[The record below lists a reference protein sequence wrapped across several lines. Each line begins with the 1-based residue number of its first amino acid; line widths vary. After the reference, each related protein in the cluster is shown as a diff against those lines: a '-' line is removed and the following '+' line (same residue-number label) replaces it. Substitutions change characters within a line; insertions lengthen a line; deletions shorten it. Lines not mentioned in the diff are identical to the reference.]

1 MHTFEIF
8 GRLNILK
15 LVSKIHKLDT
25 FVVEAA
31 GVGGGRWWEADSQT
45 CCRYLLLDRKLQHF
59 VLFKFINSC
68 LENQI

>member
-31 GVGGGRWWEADSQT
+31 GVGGGGGGKPIVKLVAGIYCLT
-45 CCRYLLLDRKLQHF
+45 GNCNILCRLNL
-59 VLFKFINSC
+59 
-68 LENQI
+68 